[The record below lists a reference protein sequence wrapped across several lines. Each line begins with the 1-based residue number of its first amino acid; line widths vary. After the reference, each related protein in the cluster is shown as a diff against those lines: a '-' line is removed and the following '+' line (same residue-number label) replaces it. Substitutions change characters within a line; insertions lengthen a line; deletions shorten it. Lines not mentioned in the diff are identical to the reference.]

1 MRKAEAISRN
11 GNTIT
16 IRGPEGKS
24 HSKGEFRKV
33 CQAVGDQEVISVRD
47 KKERY
52 LDAFEKGFPS
62 LLINYI

>member
-1 MRKAEAISRN
+1 MRKAEAFSRN
-11 GNTIT
+11 RNTIS

-33 CQAVGDQEVISVRD
+33 CQAIGGLEVISVGD

-52 LDAFEKGFPS
+52 LDAFE
-62 LLINYI
+62 